1 MLGWFWRGWWGT
13 AWGDPAGVWEV
24 WQGGE
29 CCHLPGSIQME
40 IKQDQSCGQICEL
53 NLFHRRNKMTQ
64 MTPRYMS
71 KFSSS
76 STRVSRQKRPRMGLM
91 EGRNS
96 SLSPLHFWNSNF
108 SDFLVA
114 GQCRLWS
121 TTKRCTISKIFQ
133 PRRQSRLFSAS
144 RTFPNSGKL
153 VLKKLQDHSEAG
165 LWKVAQ
171 DHSGVWLAVDTGYP
185 LFWPAGP
192 ASNYLCTWKLPFRVL
207 TWNYSNVN
215 PHKREWKH
223 WINERMTERCEP
235 LFNTM

>member
-1 MLGWFWRGWWGT
+1 MR
-13 AWGDPAGVWEV
+13 A
-24 WQGGE
+24 
-29 CCHLPGSIQME
+29 
-40 IKQDQSCGQICEL
+40 
-53 NLFHRRNKMTQ
+53 
-64 MTPRYMS
+64 
-71 KFSSS
+71 
-76 STRVSRQKRPRMGLM
+76 SRQKRPRMDLM

-96 SLSPLHFWNSNF
+96 LLSPLHFWNSNF

-207 TWNYSNVN
+207 TWSYSNEN
-215 PHKREWKH
+215 PLKREWKTLNK
-223 WINERMTERCEP
+223 WENDGRLCWEWNLIAQGQKGSRMIIFGLIINVEINNGCWDWRKLRPSTNHLLCYG
-235 LFNTM
+235 

>member
-76 STRVSRQKRPRMGLM
+76 STRVSRQKRPRMDLM

-96 SLSPLHFWNSNF
+96 LLSPLHFWNSNF

-133 PRRQSRLFSAS
+133 PRWHVVFSLLAELNY
-144 RTFPNSGKL
+144 RL
-153 VLKKLQDHSEAG
+153 VLKCVGIQKLLDHG
-165 LWKVAQ
+165 
-171 DHSGVWLAVDTGYP
+171 GVFTGHWHWLPNFGQGPLKLFMYVKDT
-185 LFWPAGP
+185 F
-192 ASNYLCTWKLPFRVL
+192 SRM
-207 TWNYSNVN
+207 NVK
-215 PHKREWKH
+215 PY
-223 WINERMTERCEP
+223 RCEP
-235 LFNTM
+235 T

>member
-64 MTPRYMS
+64 MTLRCMS
-71 KFSSS
+71 KFSLS
-76 STRVSRQKRPRMGLM
+76 STRVSRQKRPRMDLM

-108 SDFLVA
+108 SDFSVA
-114 GQCRLWS
+114 GPCRLWS
-121 TTKRCTISKIFQ
+121 TTRRCTISKIFQ

-153 VLKKLQDHSEAG
+153 VFEKL
-165 LWKVAQ
+165 Q

-185 LFWPAGP
+185 FLASRASLKLFMYVKVTF
-192 ASNYLCTWKLPFRVL
+192 SRINVKLF
-207 TWNYSNVN
+207 
-215 PHKREWKH
+215 KRES
-223 WINERMTERCEP
+223 T
-235 LFNTM
+235 